1 VKPVQLLARKI
12 LATSF
17 QTGPRVKPVAALRQT
32 AGVLLTAFVDKSAF
46 AKGGRQS
53 LAVAQFKQGC
63 WISITATL

>member
-12 LATSF
+12 LATSL
-17 QTGPRVKPVAALRQT
+17 QTGPRVKPVAPSRQT
-32 AGVLLTAFVDKSAF
+32 VGMLLTVFVDKSTF
-46 AKGGRQS
+46 AKGGRPS